1 MISIVKQ
8 TIKFYLNNNKIP
20 TVNNL
25 EISDN
30 SLLNNNW
37 SIFVTLY
44 KNGEVRWASWNIQ
57 KIESNLV
64 DELIKNTIHAIKED
78 KRFKK
83 IEKSDINILKVRIDK
98 ITERKILQKWE
109 LKKIDPTVSWVLAI
123 NKDYE
128 NMAVILPNIN
138 PILLTWNDLIPVLNQ
153 KLNIKNFSED
163 DFILYSIRT
172 ENINDF

>member
-25 EISDN
+25 EISNN